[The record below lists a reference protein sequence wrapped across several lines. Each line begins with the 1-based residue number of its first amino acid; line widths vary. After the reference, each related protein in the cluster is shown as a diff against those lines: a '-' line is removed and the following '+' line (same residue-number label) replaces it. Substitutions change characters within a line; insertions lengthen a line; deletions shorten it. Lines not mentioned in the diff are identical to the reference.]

1 MQVEKV
7 AQWLEPRAG
16 VRARTVVQTE
26 REREREGLIS
36 MLMISKALLIS
47 FVSSGMTS
55 ADNRHFPKGS
65 TVVEHKEKTWDF
77 GYVSVFESYTTNLK
91 IQLFFNP

>member
-1 MQVEKV
+1 
-7 AQWLEPRAG
+7 
-16 VRARTVVQTE
+16 VQTE

-65 TVVEHKEKTWDF
+65 TVEKQKKKKAKTWDS
-77 GYVSVFESYTTNLK
+77 GYASMFESYRTNLK
-91 IQLFFNP
+91 I